1 MIFFKKL
8 LSLFDKREK
17 PKVFLLMVMIFLGAC
32 LEIMGIGLV
41 LPFISLISDPSLI
54 DRYTAFSHLKNL
66 TGDLPYNSMLTLL
79 GLILLLFYLAKNL
92 YMANLFLIQNRFIY
106 KKMHALSLT
115 LFGSYLS
122 APYVFHLRRNSSELQ
137 RNINISVLQVFN
149 VLFIYTLYLISD
161 ALVLLAIFS
170 LLIFIDP
177 LTTIIAGFVVLLAAG
192 IFFKVIR
199 NKIHTLGELD
209 HHNVGQMI
217 KWVNQGLASIKET
230 KILGNEEFFLNAY
243 SKYCGEYVRSRRFTA
258 TVQEMPRLFLET
270 LAVVG
275 MLTIILLFLIQG
287 RDIQS
292 VIPLIALF
300 AVAAFRMIPS
310 TNRIIRSMTVIR
322 QYTPA
327 LDVVVKDLEIG
338 ESGPREHSISPGAPG
353 ETGQGEGLSFKN
365 EIVLDGIHYRYPDTQ
380 EDVLHS
386 ISLKIRRGQSV
397 AFVGSSGSGKTTIV
411 DIILGLL
418 TPTGGNLLADG
429 YDIQGDLR
437 GWQSLFGYIPQSIYL
452 MDDTIRRNIA
462 FGVQDSVI
470 DEEAVWKA
478 LCSAQLDE
486 FIQNLPDGLDTLVGE
501 AGVRLSGGQRQRIG
515 IARALYHE
523 PEVLILDEATSSLDN
538 ETEQAVSDAINHL
551 SGEKTIIIIAHRL
564 STVEHCER
572 LFFLKDGRLA
582 DSGTFSHLI
591 SSSSEFQAMA
601 GQK

>member
-1 MIFFKKL
+1 MIPFKKL
-8 LSLFDKREK
+8 FSLFNKREK
-17 PKVFLLMVMIFLGAC
+17 PKVFLLLVMIFLGAC

-41 LPFISLISDPSLI
+41 LPFISLISDPSLM
-54 DRYTAFSHLKNL
+54 DRYSAFSQLKKL
-66 TGDLPYNSMLTLL
+66 TGNLPYNNMLILL
-79 GLILLLFYLAKNL
+79 GLILLLFYIAKNL

-106 KKMHALSLT
+106 KKMHALSLK
-115 LFGSYLS
+115 LFGSYLN

-149 VLFIYTLYLISD
+149 NLFIYSLYLISD

-177 LTTIIAGFVVLLAAG
+177 LTTMIAGFVVILGSA

-199 NKIHTLGELD
+199 NKVHALGELD

-217 KWVNQGLASIKET
+217 KWVNQGLASVKET
-230 KILGNEEFFLNAY
+230 KILGNEEFFLNEY
-243 SKYCGEYVRSRRFTA
+243 SKHCGEYVRSRRFTA
-258 TVQEMPRLFLET
+258 TIQEIPRLFLET

-275 MLTIILLFLIQG
+275 MLTIILLFLVQG

-300 AVAAFRMIPS
+300 AAAAFRMIPS

-322 QYTPA
+322 QYSPA
-327 LDVVVKDLEIG
+327 LEVVLRDLEIG
-338 ESGPREHSISPGAPG
+338 ESGPGEGSISPGRPE
-353 ETGQGEGLSFKN
+353 ETRQGEGVSFRS
-365 EIVLDGIHYRYPDTQ
+365 EIVLDGIHYRYPGIQ
-380 EDVLHS
+380 EDVLHD
-386 ISLKIRRGQSV
+386 ISLKIGRGQSV

-418 TPTGGNLLADG
+418 TPTGGQIFTDG
-429 YDIQGDLR
+429 YDIRGNLR
-437 GWQSLFGYIPQSIYL
+437 GWQRLFGYIPQSIYL

-462 FGVQDSVI
+462 FGVQDSVV
-470 DEEAVWKA
+470 DEETVWKA

-486 FIQNLPDGLDTLVGE
+486 FIKNLPDGLDTIVGE

-523 PEVLILDEATSSLDN
+523 PEVLILDEATSALDN
-538 ETEQAVSDAINHL
+538 ETEHAVSDAISRL

-564 STVEHCER
+564 STVEHCEQ

-591 SSSSEFQAMA
+591 SSSREFQAMA